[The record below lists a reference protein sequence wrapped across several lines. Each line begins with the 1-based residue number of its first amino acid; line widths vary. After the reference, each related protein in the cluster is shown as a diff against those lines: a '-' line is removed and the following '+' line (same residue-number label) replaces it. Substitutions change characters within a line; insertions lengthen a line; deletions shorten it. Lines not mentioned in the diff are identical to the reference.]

1 MTDHT
6 TASDPLQDALAEA
19 SQLLRTQ
26 PAQAAQRA
34 QEILKTHPG
43 HPHAALILGVARR
56 IGGNLQGALQVL
68 LPLAKAQPGWAPPS
82 YEVGV
87 ALGIAGRR
95 KEAVDWLRRAVQLK
109 ADIGDAWR
117 LIADHLL
124 ALGDPSGADAAYANY
139 LIVSTRDPRLA
150 APATAL
156 LNNRVMEAEEL
167 LRAHLTQNPTDVV
180 AIRMQADVAVR
191 LRRSTIA
198 EQMLAYCLEL
208 APDYT
213 AARHDYALVLHR
225 LNKHA
230 EAIAQVDQLLA
241 SEPKNPSYLNL
252 KAAALTRLG
261 DHAQASEVYQSI
273 LADYPDNANVWIS
286 LGHTLRTT
294 GRRDEAIA
302 AYRKAIG
309 LAPGLGEAWWA
320 LANIKTVRFSDEDVA
335 TMRKQVARADINDID
350 RIQLRFA
357 LGKAL
362 EDATEFA
369 ESFRQYAEGNRLRR
383 ATSGYDAGT
392 IAGLVQRSRATFT
405 REFLAERAGW
415 GATAPDP
422 IFIIGLPRSGSTL
435 VEQILASHS
444 AIEGTMELL
453 NVVALAWSLTA
464 RRKDAA
470 VKAYP
475 DLLATLGADEFR
487 QLGER
492 YVEETR
498 VYRKSAAPYFIDK
511 LPNNWEHV
519 GLIHLMLPNARIIDV
534 RRDPMGCCFSCFKQH
549 FASGQDFAY
558 DLRDLGRYYR
568 DYVDLMTHFDEVLPG
583 RIHRVDY
590 SALVQD
596 TESEVRRLLDHCGLP
611 FEEACLRFYENER
624 AVRTPSSEQVRSPI
638 FRDALDQW
646 RHYEPWLGPLKEAL
660 GPLAG

>member
-1 MTDHT
+1 MTDRT
-6 TASDPLQDALAEA
+6 TASDPLQGALAEA

-56 IGGNLQGALQVL
+56 IGGNLPGALQVL
-68 LPLAKAQPGWAPPS
+68 LPLARAQPGWAPAS

-87 ALGIAGRR
+87 ALGLGGRR
-95 KEAVDWLRRAVQLK
+95 KEAVEWLRRAVQLK

-167 LRAHLTQNPTDVV
+167 LRAHLAQNPTDVV

-191 LRRSTIA
+191 LRRSAVA

-261 DHAQASEVYQSI
+261 DHARASEIYQEI
-273 LADYPDNANVWIS
+273 LTAYPDNAYARTS
-286 LGHTLRTT
+286 LGHALRAL
-294 GRRDEAIA
+294 GRGDESVTAYREAI
-302 AYRKAIG
+302 RV
-309 LAPGLGEAWWA
+309 APGLGEAWWA
-320 LANIKTVRFSDEDVA
+320 LSSIESLRFSQEDVT
-335 TMRKQVARADINDID
+335 TMRQQLARGDLNHNDHV
-350 RIQLRFA
+350 QLRFA

-362 EDATEFA
+362 GDDSAYE

-383 ATSGYDAGT
+383 AASGYDPGMIT
-392 IAGLVQRSRATFT
+392 GLVQRSRTTFT
-405 REFLAERAGW
+405 REFFAERANW
-415 GATAPDP
+415 GAAAPDP

-435 VEQILASHS
+435 VEQVLASHS
-444 AIEGTMELL
+444 AVEGTMELL
-453 NVVALAWSLTA
+453 NVVALAWSLTTS
-464 RRKDAA
+464 RRDAA

-475 DLLATLGADEFR
+475 DLLATLGADECR

-492 YVEETR
+492 YLEETR
-498 VYRKSAAPYFIDK
+498 VYRKTAAPFFIDK

-519 GLIHLMLPNARIIDV
+519 GLIHLMLPNAKIIDV
-534 RRDPMGCCFSCFKQH
+534 RRDAMGCCFSCFKQH
-549 FASGQDFAY
+549 FANRQDFAY

-568 DYVDLMTHFDEVLPG
+568 DYVDLMAHFDEVLPG
-583 RIHRVDY
+583 RIHHVDY
-590 SALVQD
+590 RVLAQD
-596 TESEVRRLLDHCGLP
+596 TETEVRRLLDHCGLP
-611 FEEACLRFYENER
+611 FEDACLRFYENER
-624 AVRTPSSEQVRSPI
+624 AVRSPI
-638 FRDALDQW
+638 FRDTLDHW

>member
-1 MTDHT
+1 MTDRT

-56 IGGNLQGALQVL
+56 IGGNLPGALQIL
-68 LPLAKAQPGWAPPS
+68 LPLARAQPGWAPPS

-87 ALGIAGRR
+87 ALGLAGRR
-95 KEAVDWLRRAVQLK
+95 KEAVEWLRRAVQLK
-109 ADIGDAWR
+109 ADIGDAWQ

-167 LRAHLTQNPTDVV
+167 LRAHLVQNPTDVV

-191 LRRSTIA
+191 LRRSAVA

-252 KAAALTRLG
+252 KAAALSRLG
-261 DHAQASEVYQSI
+261 DHARASEIYEAI
-273 LADYPDNANVWIS
+273 LADFPDNANVWIS
-286 LGHTLRTT
+286 LGHTMRTI
-294 GRRDEAIA
+294 GRRDEAVA

-320 LANIKTVRFSDEDVA
+320 LANIKTLRFSDEDVA
-335 TMRKQVARADINDID
+335 VMRKQVARADLNELD
-350 RIQLRFA
+350 RVQLRFA

-362 EDATEFA
+362 EDATDYA

-383 ATSGYDAGT
+383 ATSGYDAET
-392 IAGLVQRSRATFT
+392 ITGLVQRSRATFT

-415 GATAPDP
+415 GAAAPDP

-444 AIEGTMELL
+444 AVEGTMELL
-453 NVVALAWSLTA
+453 NVVALAWSLTT
-464 RRKDAA
+464 RSRNAA

-492 YVEETR
+492 YLEETR
-498 VYRKSAAPYFIDK
+498 VYRKTAAPFFIDK

-519 GLIHLMLPNARIIDV
+519 GLIHLMLPGAKIIDV
-534 RRDPMGCCFSCFKQH
+534 RRDAMGCCFSCFKQH

-568 DYVDLMTHFDEVLPG
+568 DYVELMAHFDEVLPG

-590 SALVQD
+590 ATLVDD
-596 TESEVRRLLDHCGLP
+596 TETAVRRLLDHCGLP

-646 RHYEPWLGPLKEAL
+646 RHFEPWLGPLKEAL

>member
-1 MTDHT
+1 MTDRT
-6 TASDPLQDALAEA
+6 TESDPLQVALGEA
-19 SQLLRTQ
+19 SQLLRTH

-34 QEILKTHPG
+34 QEILKAHPG

-56 IGGNLQGALQVL
+56 IGGNLAGALQIL
-68 LPLAKAQPGWAPPS
+68 LPLARAQPGWAPPA

-87 ALGIAGRR
+87 ALGLAGRR
-95 KEAVDWLRRAVQLK
+95 KEAVEWLRRAVQLK

-139 LIVSTRDPRLA
+139 LIVATPDPRLA

-167 LRAHLTQNPTDVV
+167 LRAHLAQNPTDVV

-191 LRRSTIA
+191 LRRSALA

-208 APDYT
+208 APDFA

-225 LNKHA
+225 LNRHA
-230 EAIAQVDQLLA
+230 EAIAQVDRLLA
-241 SEPKNPSYLNL
+241 SEPRNPSHLNL

-261 DHAQASEVYQSI
+261 EHAQASEIFQAI

-294 GRRDEAIA
+294 GRREEAIA
-302 AYRKAIG
+302 AYRRAID

-320 LANIKTVRFSDEDVA
+320 LANIKTLRFSDEDLA
-335 TMRKQVARADINDID
+335 TIRKQVARTDINDMD

-362 EDATEFA
+362 EDAAEYA
-369 ESFRQYAEGNRLRR
+369 ESFRHYAEGNRLRR
-383 ATSGYDAGT
+383 ATSGHDAAT
-392 IAGLVQRSRATFT
+392 ITRLVERSRAMFT
-405 REFLAERAGW
+405 REFFAERVGW
-415 GATAPDP
+415 GAAAPDP
-422 IFIIGLPRSGSTL
+422 IFIVGLPRSGSTL
-435 VEQILASHS
+435 VEQILATHP
-444 AIEGTMELL
+444 AVEGTMELL

-464 RRKDAA
+464 GRKDAA

-487 QLGER
+487 RLGER

-498 VYRKSAAPYFIDK
+498 AYRKTDAPYFIDK
-511 LPNNWEHV
+511 LPNNWEHA
-519 GLIHLMLPNARIIDV
+519 GLIQLMLPNAKIIDV

-568 DYVDLMTHFDEVLPG
+568 DYVELMAHFDEVLPG

-590 SALVQD
+590 ATLVED
-596 TESEVRRLLDHCGLP
+596 TEGEVRRLLDHCGLP
-611 FEEACLRFYENER
+611 FDDACLRFYENER
-624 AVRTPSSEQVRSPI
+624 AVRTPSSEQVRTPI

-646 RHYEPWLGPLKEAL
+646 RHFDEWLGPLKEAL
-660 GPLAG
+660 GPLAP